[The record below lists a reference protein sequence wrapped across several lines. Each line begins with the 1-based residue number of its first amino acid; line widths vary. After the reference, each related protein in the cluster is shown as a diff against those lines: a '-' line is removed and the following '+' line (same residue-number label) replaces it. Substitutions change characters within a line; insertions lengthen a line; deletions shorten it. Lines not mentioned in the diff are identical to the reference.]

1 MSRREFAML
10 AGAHSGREGG
20 AARDAIYDIYARP
33 VIYGESVI
41 YAAPY
46 PTSSRTARSAWSM
59 ATCA

>member
-1 MSRREFAML
+1 MSPRELAVL
-10 AGAHSGREGG
+10 AGAHSECEGR
-20 AARDAIYDIYARP
+20 AARDVIYDIYVRT
-33 VIYGESVI
+33 VI